1 MHPAL
6 YRSYQ
11 FFAAVK
17 ASLPRQL
24 SPADTALMRAVLPA
38 PAQQELFNRM
48 PPNDRRHAI
57 AVART
62 LQQAGHT
69 EPALL
74 QAALLHDV
82 AKSIGQPIPHRV
94 AIVLFEAFWPA
105 ALRALSD
112 WQQNDAA
119 PSFTDSQ
126 IRGIVWWRRPFVVH
140 AHHPAIGAAWA
151 KRAGCD
157 SLAVTLILNH
167 QQKPAA
173 APATAVEKLQAA
185 LYQAD
190 NLN

>member
-82 AKSIGQPIPHRV
+82 AKSIGQPILHRV

-119 PSFTDSQ
+119 PSFADSQ

>member
-82 AKSIGQPIPHRV
+82 AKSIGQPILHRV

-112 WQQNDAA
+112 WQQNDA
-119 PSFTDSQ
+119 DSQ

-151 KRAGCD
+151 KQAGCD
-157 SLAVTLILNH
+157 ALAVTLILNH